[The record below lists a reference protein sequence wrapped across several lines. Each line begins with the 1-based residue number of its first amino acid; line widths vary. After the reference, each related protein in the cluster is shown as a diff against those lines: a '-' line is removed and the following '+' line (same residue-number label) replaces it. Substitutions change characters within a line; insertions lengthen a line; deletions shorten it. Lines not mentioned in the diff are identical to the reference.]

1 MVIRTATA
9 VAREGGVGTAV
20 EQTTFCTLDLRS
32 SSAVTQIFGLYCM
45 PGVAARRLQALGATR
60 GWGVAETGGAPGMV
74 GRFGWQRGAGAG
86 GGRAPG
92 ARGGGGGGGGGRR
105 SLRLGSAG
113 LGRARLGS
121 AAPLFAPVPC
131 VLAPGSDCFVAFGL
145 GPCPCYAPWTV
156 AAHPCLDSGSAS
168 SGPES
173 GSVSFLSPCLV
184 LGFFLCAPAR
194 GPGPGLCVEAGRGP
208 ASHHI
213 GKCHLGPNA

>member
-1 MVIRTATA
+1 MAEAPAPKHTHGEGLRAHPGRRAGGLGLVGIDGRSPEQVVIRTATA

-92 ARGGGGGGGGGRR
+92 ARGGGGGGGGGDRGTSARVPGQSSASPKRVSLERR
-105 SLRLGSAG
+105 FCRRG
-113 LGRARLGS
+113 GRARGQ
-121 AAPLFAPVPC
+121 
-131 VLAPGSDCFVAFGL
+131 
-145 GPCPCYAPWTV
+145 
-156 AAHPCLDSGSAS
+156 
-168 SGPES
+168 
-173 GSVSFLSPCLV
+173 LSE
-184 LGFFLCAPAR
+184 R
-194 GPGPGLCVEAGRGP
+194 
-208 ASHHI
+208 S
-213 GKCHLGPNA
+213 